1 MWRFLELDATA
12 HPEDKPAP
20 LFANKIRQKENIAL
34 SDTTMT
40 DLHTVTEE
48 GTALDQGAQHS
59 LPYEPDIDG
68 TPVVG
73 DLLKMKF
80 VEHRVVPTILVRSP
94 SA

>member
-1 MWRFLELDATA
+1 VSVELDAAPYT
-12 HPEDKPAP
+12 EDTPAP
-20 LFANKIRQKENIAL
+20 LFANKPRQKENIAA

-40 DLHTVTEE
+40 DLHSVVDESVV
-48 GTALDQGAQHS
+48 LDQPTHS

-68 TPVVG
+68 APVIG

-94 SA
+94 SNS